1 MPNTPALV
9 TERSFITTGSLLMP
23 TVNQIRQVAHRRPV
37 VTFKIS
43 VPSQSPSIN
52 SFADLTP
59 DSSRRGSASIND
71 FYIDDGFS
79 GLASRTDSKIS
90 CESLSVQSGSFPSSL
105 ASSAHTS
112 PRHLSP
118 YDAFQNSAVAA
129 DNNPRNKDL
138 DSSNNNAAEENESQ
152 KEDIMDGNPGQN
164 VETRTISPKKTVTTS
179 LDTNKNPTVIA
190 DIIPH

>member
-1 MPNTPALV
+1 M
-9 TERSFITTGSLLMP
+9 SM
-23 TVNQIRQVAHRRPV
+23 
-37 VTFKIS
+37 IS
-43 VPSQSPSIN
+43 
-52 SFADLTP
+52 
-59 DSSRRGSASIND
+59 
-71 FYIDDGFS
+71 YIDDGFS

-118 YDAFQNSAVAA
+118 YDAFQNSSVAA

-152 KEDIMDGNPGQN
+152 KE
-164 VETRTISPKKTVTTS
+164 TS
-179 LDTNKNPTVIA
+179 WTATLDKMLKQELYLLRKL
-190 DIIPH
+190 